1 MSGSIRLTGANAQM
15 GVGMSGGGLPR
26 PYADLNFLTG
36 SYRIGATTVSDIA
49 NVAGF
54 AMTRATSA
62 WYFDSAGLLQSV
74 SSGVA
79 RQAAYNP
86 VTLARIGLLV
96 EAARTNAVLYS
107 RDLTNAAWVASN
119 ITPTKDQVGI
129 DGVSNSATRLTATAG
144 NGTIL
149 QAITLGSSARQQSAF
164 VKRITGSGVV
174 NMTTDNG
181 STWTAVTVTSSWT
194 RVTIPVQTLANPTV
208 GFRIVTSGDEIAV
221 DVVQNEAGTGASSPI
236 VTTSAAVTRNADV
249 PVITGLSISNPHSVV
264 CEWTPGFDDLASLR
278 HVASLND
285 AALAVNH
292 SIYHRHSNDFVRV
305 SITSQADNTI
315 GTANAAARNAAAARF
330 ATNNVNG
337 ALNGAVGTADTAATL
352 GTMDRIYLG
361 MRSDSAHWVNGAIG
375 RIRIY
380 NTGLFDGQNRSLSV

>member
-79 RQAAYNP
+79 RQAAHNP
-86 VTLARIGLLV
+86 VTLARIGLLS
-96 EAARTNAVLYS
+96 EGARTNAALWN
-107 RDLTNAAWVASN
+107 RDLTNAAWVKVNTTA
-119 ITPTKDQVGI
+119 TKDQTGL
-129 DGVSNSATRLTATAG
+129 DGAANSATRLTATAA
-144 NGTIL
+144 NGTTL
-149 QAITLGSSARQQSAF
+149 QTVLLSSATRQTSAY
-164 VKRITGSGVV
+164 VKRITGSGTIQ
-174 NMTTDNG
+174 MTTDG
-181 STWTAVTVTSSWT
+181 GLSWTAVTVTGAWA
-194 RVTIPVQTLANPTV
+194 RVTIPAQAFLNPV
-208 GFRIVTSGDEIAV
+208 FGFRIVTSGDEIAV
-221 DVVQNEAGTGASSPI
+221 DCFQNEAGTGASTPI
-236 VTTSAAVTRNADV
+236 VTTSAAVTRNDEI
-249 PVITGLSISNPHSVV
+249 PRITGLSISNPHSVV

-285 AALAVNH
+285 ASLAVNH
-292 SIYHRHSNDFVRV
+292 SIYHRHTNDFVRV
-305 SITSQADNTI
+305 NITSQADNTI
-315 GTANAAARNAAAARF
+315 GTANATARNAAAARF

-337 ALNGAVGTADTAATL
+337 ALNGAGGTADTAATL